1 MSVELVRSVLARPD
15 VLDCIAIPG
24 TAHLYVVA
32 TADADPVDV
41 QRELSRMPGVTVR
54 VLRRI
59 PRLPNGNPDLA
70 ALPAPGTADSWVPV
84 RYPLEYR
91 RINGIRPMRDSAV
104 PETRKPAQA
113 TGPELIVART
123 DPRTL
128 PEALCTAAA
137 TAHSV
142 VITGPDGDTRRSYAD
157 LLEHGHRVAA
167 GLHGHGFGPGT
178 NIVLAL
184 RDLNDYV
191 VAVWACLL
199 GGLVPVTMPEPKP
212 DDLDALS
219 ALSARLSGAP
229 VLTSSPV
236 AASLSAAVAFT
247 IAELSTA
254 TADIAVHEPDPDDVA
269 LLVLSSGSTGR
280 PKLIQLT
287 HRAIVQNALVA
298 RQLDLIRGGETSF
311 NWLPFDHA
319 PALVMYLLRDAV
331 LGCTGVHAPTDYI
344 TADPLRW
351 LDVLQ
356 RHRVA
361 HTWSAN
367 FGYRMLTAALEQSPD
382 RRWDLS
388 ALRTLLNAG
397 EQCIP
402 AVVTE
407 FLGQMARFGITAA
420 NVVHMWGM
428 AETATAASCAYFR
441 AADNIVTHNGIEY
454 VSMGAPAPGS
464 QLRIVDDAVPT
475 AEHIVPVPEYTVGRL
490 QVRGRRVTPGYLDSA
505 EANAAA
511 FTADGWFDTG
521 DLAFL
526 ADGKLVITGRAKE
539 VVVINGAKHHSH
551 TIEEVVHEIAGVRRG
566 FAAAVGIPDPEVGT
580 ELLAVCYVPTSS
592 ADHDQIADRIAA
604 AVTDRLGLPVA
615 VIAAVTES
623 EFPRTTGGKVQ
634 RAVVARRLAAGEL
647 SGRTAP
653 GMGNAPGATPNCVY
667 VTRWAPVPP
676 APRPDTGLRG
686 PVVLFADESG
696 VAEHFVRR
704 VPGPYTVVRKGS
716 TFRHTGDG
724 YVIDPYRDEHWLALS
739 SELSAPETVLYLWS
753 SDLETDSC
761 ARHLV
766 SAIRCCTAGE
776 PRLISISRGAHVITG
791 AEPGAVAAAATA
803 AITAVYRR
811 EHPRSRAIHIDLA
824 EEDAATCATDLA
836 SALADHRTAYPE
848 IAWRQGHPHLPAL
861 RRIDTPVTD
870 LGPLRTGGRYVVF
883 GGAGGI
889 GTELLSRLAATLRA
903 RLLVLGRTSLD
914 GPNSAA
920 RQANWRRLRDAA
932 EQADYAAIDIGDH
945 AAVATAVAAAE
956 TRWAAPLDG
965 VIHLA
970 GEYRMRPLAEE
981 LPADWDLTATSH
993 IRGIRVAAEL
1003 IRQRPGAHL
1012 IIGSSLMGDFPAAGC
1027 AAYAATNALSRAL
1040 AEELRRD
1047 GLSVTRVAWSL
1058 WRDTGVNVGNRY
1070 ETAAAARGFL
1080 GLSPSQAA
1088 ELTIETLRRPPGD
1101 YQIGIDRRGTDVRA
1115 LIDDTRDL
1123 ARTEPDDS
1131 TRRPDLPPEATE
1143 ILGRMIGAL
1152 DGFTGQ
1158 RLSTHTPI
1166 TYLGRTSVQMVQVHA
1181 RLEAALDTAIPHE
1194 MFFAAPTLGALAG
1207 ALHAA
1212 R

>member
-15 VLDCIAIPG
+15 VLDCLTIPG
-24 TAHLYVVA
+24 TSQLYVVT
-32 TADADPVDV
+32 TADADAVHV

-59 PRLPNGNPDLA
+59 PRLPNGNPDPA
-70 ALPAPGTADSWVPV
+70 ALPAPGSADNWVPV

-91 RINGIRPMRDSAV
+91 RISGFRPTRDPDV
-104 PETRKPAQA
+104 PENRPPAQA
-113 TGPELIVART
+113 TGPELVVAPT
-123 DPRTL
+123 DPLTL
-128 PEALCTAAA
+128 PEALCAAA
-137 TAHSV
+137 TTAHSV
-142 VITGPDGDTRRSYAD
+142 VVAGPDGDTHRSYAH
-157 LLEHGHRVAA
+157 LLEHGLRVAA

-199 GGLVPVTMPEPKP
+199 GGLIPVTMPEPKP
-212 DDLDALS
+212 DDSDALS

-229 VLTSSPV
+229 VLTSSLV
-236 AASLSAAVAFT
+236 AESLSTVVAFT

-254 TADIAVHEPDPDDVA
+254 TADIAVHDPDPNDVA

-287 HRAIVQNALVA
+287 HRAIVQNALAA

-356 RHRVA
+356 RHQVA

-367 FGYRMLTAALEQSPD
+367 FGYRMLTAALEQSPE
-382 RRWDLS
+382 RHWDLS

-428 AETATAASCAYFR
+428 AETATAASCAYFC
-441 AADNIVTHNGIEY
+441 AADNIVTHNGIQY

-475 AEHIVPVPEYTVGRL
+475 SENTVREYTVGRL

-551 TIEEVVHEIAGVRRG
+551 TIEEVVHDIDGVRRG

-580 ELLAVCYVPTSS
+580 ELLAICYVPTNS
-592 ADHDQIADRIAA
+592 ADQDRIADRIAA

-615 VIAAVTES
+615 MIAAVTES

-647 SGRTAP
+647 IGRTAP

-686 PVVLFADESG
+686 TAVLFADEFG

-704 VPGPYTVVRKGS
+704 VPGQYTLVRKGS
-716 TFRHTGDG
+716 TFRRTDDG
-724 YVIDPYRDEHWLALS
+724 YVIDPDRDEHWHALS

-753 SDLETDSC
+753 SVPGTDSC

-766 SAIRCCTAGE
+766 SAIRSCTAGE
-776 PRLISISRGAHVITG
+776 PRLISVSRGAHVITG
-791 AEPGAVAAAATA
+791 AESGAVSAAATA

-811 EHPRSRAIHIDLA
+811 EHPRSRAVHIDLA
-824 EEDAATCATDLA
+824 EENAATCATDLA
-836 SALADHRTAYPE
+836 DALADHRTAYPE
-848 IAWRQGHPHLPAL
+848 IAWRQGHPYLPAL
-861 RRIDTPVTD
+861 RRVETPVTD

-903 RLLVLGRTSLD
+903 RLLVLGRTPLD

-920 RQANWRRLRDAA
+920 RQDNWRRLRDAA

-945 AAVATAVAAAE
+945 AAVAAAVAAAE
-956 TRWAAPLDG
+956 TQWAAPLDG

-981 LPADWDLTATSH
+981 LPTDWELTATSH
-993 IRGIRVAAEL
+993 IRGVRVAAEL
-1003 IRQRPGAHL
+1003 IRRRHGAHL

-1040 AEELRRD
+1040 AEALRRE

-1058 WRDTGVNVGNRY
+1058 WRDTGVNIGNRY

-1080 GLSPSQAA
+1080 ALSPSQAT
-1088 ELTIETLRRPPGD
+1088 ELTIETLRRPAGD

-1123 ARTEPDDS
+1123 ARTEPDDT
-1131 TRRPDLPPEATE
+1131 TRTPDLPPEATA

-1166 TYLGRTSVQMVQVHA
+1166 TYLGRTSVQLVQVHA